1 MRDREVP
8 AKRAVLS
15 SGGSGFDGLLFMLR
29 GSRRKLVGEGGP
41 EK

>member
-1 MRDREVP
+1 MRDLEVP
-8 AKRAVLS
+8 DKRAVLS
-15 SGGSGFDGLLFMLR
+15 SGGSGFEGLLLILR